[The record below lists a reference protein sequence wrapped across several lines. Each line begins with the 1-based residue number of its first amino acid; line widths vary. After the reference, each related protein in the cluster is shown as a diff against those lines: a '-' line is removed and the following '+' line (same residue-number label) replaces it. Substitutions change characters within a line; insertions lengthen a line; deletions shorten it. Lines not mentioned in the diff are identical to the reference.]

1 LKLDI
6 NKKGANLTGS
16 APLIFYWSPRTDLN
30 RQPAKYE
37 SIASVVITYLFLS
50 FFPYSVPLS
59 STNSDSLKLP
69 DQ

>member
-1 LKLDI
+1 MHHGQQV
-6 NKKGANLTGS
+6 KGS
-16 APLIFYWSPRTDLN
+16 YF
-30 RQPAKYE
+30 KYH
-37 SIASVVITYLFLS
+37 TLS